1 QSERAHLL
9 RASSQESLL
18 SSVAS
23 SYGGMPEVASHHA
36 TVASGEDTLNIYGYR
51 TSKARTILFWTL
63 SIITLGIFRLVL
75 HWVDSLYIRVRSSPC
90 TLDQAD
96 LILVIDDHNVRTIRP
111 VVETKAKTGEYL
123 VLPNERGDEMTRIDC
138 YRWFTFRKMKYVWF
152 ENECRYITPAD
163 IDSTVK
169 VSVLQNCDHEQGLDM
184 GEVARR
190 MITYG
195 PNLIAV
201 NLKPILVLLFKEA
214 ITPFYI
220 FQVFSVAIWYTD
232 DYGYYA
238 SVIVVMSLLSLGTD
252 VFQMRQQEKKL
263 RAMIHSVDEVEVLRE
278 GKVQVISSEDLVI
291 GDILIIPRHGCTLQ
305 CDAVLLNGTVIVNES
320 MLTGESV
327 PITKVALTGIDEDNT
342 HGDVRFNF
350 DKHSKHVLY
359 CGTSIL
365 QTRFYG
371 GQHVKAIVV
380 RTAYS
385 TLKGQLVR
393 SIMYPKPVD
402 FRFTRDLFRFVL
414 FLASI
419 ALCGFVYT
427 VTIMVMRHADIK
439 RIIIRSLD
447 IVTVTVPPALPAAM
461 SVGIINSKMRLAN
474 KQIYC
479 ISPSTINTCGAI
491 NVCCFDKTGTLTE
504 DGLDFMM
511 MLGVRAANSSKT
523 QKFTSELHQ
532 MDPVGHPLIG
542 ELVKAIATCHSLTRI
557 DGKLNGDPLDL
568 ILFNQTGWTIEE
580 GDGEASEQ
588 SETETGLFDS
598 VQPSILRPPAN
609 HKYDGKEFTIL
620 RQFTFSSSLQRMS
633 VIVGAP
639 DSDEPRLM
647 LYSKGSPEMIQS
659 LCKPETVPS
668 DYNDVVNEYAQH
680 GYRLIAVAM
689 KTLDMSYAKASK
701 IARGAVEEG
710 LELLGLVVLENRVKP
725 QTLGVINQLNRARIR
740 TVMVT
745 GDNLLTG
752 LSVARECGIIRP
764 DKKAFLIE
772 HKNDEKDD
780 RGRTKLTIKQS
791 VSSSEDII
799 DEGSFVTDTES
810 KRMIDSSYH
819 LAISGPT
826 FAVITHEYPEL
837 LHKLVCVC
845 DVFAR
850 MAPDQKKQLVNTLQD
865 VEYTVAFCGDG
876 ANDCAALKAAH
887 AGVSLSEA
895 EASIAA
901 PFTSK
906 IADISC
912 VPEVIR
918 EGRAALVT
926 SFGIF
931 KYMAGYSLTQFIS
944 IMQLYWLAT
953 NLTDMQFLYIDLFL
967 ITTAAFVFGNTPAC
981 EHLSSTPPPTRLL
994 SLGSII
1000 SILGQLCII
1009 ATSQISVFVLTAHQ
1023 PWFSPYTVPIG
1034 DDDEDKK
1041 SMQGTAIF
1049 GVSVFQ
1055 YIALAVIYSKGA
1067 PYRQTIFHNR
1077 IFVALVAFL
1086 TVINLW
1092 IVLLPPHFIVTFL
1105 EYDEI
1110 PYFEYRLLIVMVS
1123 VISIFVMFGFE
1134 TLIVDA
1140 LLHDKREKA
1149 RQKGLMRL
1157 NGGGRASS
1165 PNMVEAVQQ
1174 YSENDRDS
1182 LYGKVTGCFS
1192 WLRLK
1197 KIRGDANAGQ
1207 KFERTLVAVGSEP
1220 IWIRAVARYIPA
1232 DPMKPSASSVSLKP
1246 NGISRVVDETVNGN
1260 NADDDWE
1267 SDGGYQ
1273 PRMSP

>member
-1 QSERAHLL
+1 MAKSP
-9 RASSQESLL
+9 S
-18 SSVAS
+18 
-23 SYGGMPEVASHHA
+23 
-36 TVASGEDTLNIYGYR
+36 VASGEDTLKIYGYR
-51 TSKARTILFWTL
+51 TSKARTIAFWTL
-63 SIITLGIFRLVL
+63 SIVTLGIFRLFL
-75 HWVDSLYIRVRSSPC
+75 HWSEKLYIKVRATPC
-90 TLDQAD
+90 NLDQAD
-96 LILVIDDHNVRTIRP
+96 MMLVIDDHDVHTIRP
-111 VVETKAKTGEYL
+111 VVETKAATGEHL
-123 VLPNERGDEMTRIDC
+123 VLPNERGDEMIQVDRFK
-138 YRWFTFRKMKYVWF
+138 WFTFRKMKYVWF
-152 ENECRYITPAD
+152 ESECKYITPAD

-169 VSVLQNCDHEQGLDM
+169 VSVLQSSDQSSGLDST
-184 GEVARR
+184 EVARR
-190 MITYG
+190 LLTYG

-220 FQVFSVAIWYTD
+220 FQVFSVAIWYSD
-232 DYGYYA
+232 QYA
-238 SVIVVMSLLSLGTD
+238 AYATVIVVMSLLSLTTD
-252 VFQMRQQEKKL
+252 VYQMRKQEKKL
-263 RAMIHSVDEVEVLRE
+263 RSMIHSVNEVEVLRE
-278 GKVQVISSEDLVI
+278 GECKVISSEDLVV

-342 HGDVRFNF
+342 HGEVRFNF
-350 DKHSKHVLY
+350 DKHSKHILF
-359 CGTSIL
+359 CGTGIL

-371 GQHVKAIVV
+371 GQYVKAVV
-380 RTAYS
+380 IRTAYS

-402 FRFTRDLFRFVL
+402 FRFTRDLFRFVI
-414 FLASI
+414 FLAGI
-419 ALCGFVYT
+419 ALCGFFYT
-427 VTIMVMRHADIK
+427 ITIMIIRGNDIGK
-439 RIIIRSLD
+439 IIIRSLD

-461 SVGIINSKMRLAN
+461 SVGILNSKSRLS
-474 KQIYC
+474 KKKIYC

-504 DGLDFMM
+504 DGLDFLM
-511 MLGVRAANSSKT
+511 MLGVRTSSSQKT
-523 QKFTSELHQ
+523 QKFTSELQQ
-532 MDPVGHPLIG
+532 MDPVGLPLIS

-580 GDGEASEQ
+580 GNGETSEQ
-588 SETETGLFDS
+588 SETETGLFDT

-609 HKYDGKEFTIL
+609 HRYDSKEYTIL

-639 DSDEPRLM
+639 DAEEPKLI

-659 LCKPETVPS
+659 LCRPETVPE
-668 DYNDVVNEYAQH
+668 DYLEVVNEYAQH
-680 GYRLIAVAM
+680 GYRLIAVAR
-689 KTLDMSYAKASK
+689 KSLDMGYAKASK
-701 IARGAVEEG
+701 IARGVVEEG
-710 LELLGLVVLENRVKP
+710 LEMLGLVVLENRVKP

-799 DEGSFVTDTES
+799 DEGSFVTDSES

-944 IMQLYWLAT
+944 IMQLYWLAS

-967 ITTAAFVFGNTPAC
+967 ITTSALVFGYTPAC
-981 EHLSSTPPPTRLL
+981 DHLSSTPPPTRLL
-994 SLGSII
+994 SLGSIV

-1009 ATSQISVFVLTAHQ
+1009 ATSQISIFVATAYQ

-1067 PYRQTIFHNR
+1067 PYRQTIFHNLL
-1077 IFVALVAFL
+1077 FVILIVVL
-1086 TVINLW
+1086 TVVNLI
-1092 IVLLPPHFIVTFL
+1092 IVLYPPTFISVFL
-1105 EYDEI
+1105 EYDDI
-1110 PYFEYRLLIVMVS
+1110 PFFEFRLLIVMVS
-1123 VISIFVMFGFE
+1123 VISIFLM
-1134 TLIVDA
+1134 
-1140 LLHDKREKA
+1140 A
-1149 RQKGLMRL
+1149 RQKTLVKRTA
-1157 NGGGRASS
+1157 RPISYS
-1165 PNMVEAVQQ
+1165 NMIEAAHN
-1174 YSENDRDS
+1174 YSEEEDRLS
-1182 LYGKVTGCFS
+1182 LYDRITGCCS
-1192 WLRLK
+1192 WLKQK
-1197 KIRGDANAGQ
+1197 KMRGDENAGQ
-1207 KFERTLVAVGSEP
+1207 KFERTLVAVGAEP
-1220 IWIRAVARYIPA
+1220 IWIRSKSVDFSIARFRECLGWPA
-1232 DPMKPSASSVSLKP
+1232 IFQLILCVPPLRRSLSNRRPTELASSTK
-1246 NGISRVVDETVNGN
+1246 RMETTTNGN
-1260 NADDDWE
+1260 QMEDTI
-1267 SDGGYQ
+1267 
-1273 PRMSP
+1273 PTFR